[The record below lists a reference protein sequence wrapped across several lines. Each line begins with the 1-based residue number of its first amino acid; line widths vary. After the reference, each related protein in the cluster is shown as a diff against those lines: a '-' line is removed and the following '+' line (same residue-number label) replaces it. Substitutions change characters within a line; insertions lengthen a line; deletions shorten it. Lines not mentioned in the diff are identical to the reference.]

1 MKEDKISLSSS
12 DNVLFWHFVRA
23 LLRGRAVLD
32 STDLVKVNNTSLRGS
47 LGSLRGNLLQ
57 DAVVEGKRD
66 FVRILLEFG

>member
-12 DNVLFWHFVRA
+12 DNVFWHFVRA
-23 LLRGRAVLD
+23 LLRGRVVLD

-57 DAVVEGKRD
+57 DAVGEGKRN